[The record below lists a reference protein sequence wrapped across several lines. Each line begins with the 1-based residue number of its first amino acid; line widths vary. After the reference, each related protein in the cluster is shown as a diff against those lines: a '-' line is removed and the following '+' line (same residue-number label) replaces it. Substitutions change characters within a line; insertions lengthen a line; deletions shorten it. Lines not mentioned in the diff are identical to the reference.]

1 MKGPAC
7 VSRVDNDRASL
18 RAKLVNDWWYI
29 RNIVTTQTL
38 EEKHSYLRLRKVDE
52 RTGRMLNIDFIEIVP
67 KSVYNGAIP
76 EDRN

>member
-1 MKGPAC
+1 
-7 VSRVDNDRASL
+7 
-18 RAKLVNDWWYI
+18 
-29 RNIVTTQTL
+29 L
-38 EEKHSYLRLRKVDE
+38 EEKPSYLRLRKVDE

>member
-7 VSRVDNDRASL
+7 VYRVDNDRVSL

-38 EEKHSYLRLRKVDE
+38 EEKPSYLRLRKVDE

>member
-1 MKGPAC
+1 MY
-7 VSRVDNDRASL
+7 RVDNDRVSL

-38 EEKHSYLRLRKVDE
+38 EEKPSYLRLRKVDE